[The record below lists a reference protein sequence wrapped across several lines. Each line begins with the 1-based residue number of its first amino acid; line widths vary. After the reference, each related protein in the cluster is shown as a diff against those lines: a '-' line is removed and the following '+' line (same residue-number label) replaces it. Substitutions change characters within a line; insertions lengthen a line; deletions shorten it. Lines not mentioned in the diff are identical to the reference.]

1 MIINELVSDIES
13 AEWRRDQADTA
24 LLEEEQ
30 LVAELRDAIRSAYA
44 EIAAINAEK
53 IRLNQSWQSSLIV
66 LQRSHDSL
74 ANTRQSIRFNY
85 LHVKLMV

>member
-1 MIINELVSDIES
+1 MSDIES

-66 LQRSHDSL
+66 LQRSHE
-74 ANTRQSIRFNY
+74 
-85 LHVKLMV
+85 